1 MLFGRLTVHT
11 FREAL
16 SPLSARMVREH
27 HILHIAADL
36 PEDAG
41 AFDKAR
47 MEVLKWAQKRSGG
60 QLSRVA
66 MAGRGFEQLAAGR
79 NSSAVEVD
87 LPEIHAWAL
96 RQEDPDKEVAGRIWT
111 SEAIIWRTPDKAQ
124 RFAARLIVG
133 SGEAELDIAPAA
145 PGYIR
150 QLVDA
155 IGLTSGGRP
164 LSWLPWYIGD
174 MEAQD
179 AFLDLLAQPARRLPV
194 VAVSVTDRTNPALTI
209 DLERLA
215 TGLCGLADVVAI
227 LPETSWAL
235 TERFGKRLSV
245 FDRAVRIYMPGFDDD
260 ADPFGH
266 PLWLGARLANF
277 DEAALVDRQIR
288 ARVAQFST
296 RAVRLGED
304 ILPFAQL
311 RSYARKAEQDRL
323 ASSGASDSEK
333 LLAAEN
339 QIAAIAKELNEAKDM
354 EQYALE
360 EERKAQLRAAEA
372 ESRERNATA
381 QIQMLLQRLADAGA
395 AVEEA
400 QSLPAKWSDFEDW
413 CDSALVGRLAFTG
426 AARRGCKKALYADV
440 EQAARCLL
448 WLAGECRNRFLE
460 GGGSLRD
467 EPVED
472 GIRNAPCGGDAFTF
486 DWQAQRLNADWHV
499 KTGGNSRAPEN
510 CLRIYY
516 GWDEQTQQIVVAD
529 MPGHRRTAAS

>member
-1 MLFGRLTVHT
+1 MHS

-16 SPLSARMVREH
+16 APLSAQMVREH
-27 HILHIAADL
+27 QILNIAADL
-36 PEDAG
+36 PND
-41 AFDKAR
+41 DKAIER
-47 MEVLKWAQKRSGG
+47 ARTEILKWAQRRSGG
-60 QLSRVA
+60 KLPSDA
-66 MAGRGFEQLAAGR
+66 MAGRGFELLAAGR

-96 RQEDPDKEVAGRIWT
+96 RQEDPDKEVPGRIWT
-111 SEAIIWRTPDKAQ
+111 SEAILWRTLDKAP

-150 QLVDA
+150 QLIDA
-155 IGLTSGGRP
+155 VGLKSGGRA
-164 LSWLPWYIGD
+164 LSSVPRYIGD
-174 MEAQD
+174 RD
-179 AFLDLLAQPARRLPV
+179 AEDALLDLLADPARRLPV
-194 VAVSVTDRTNPALTI
+194 VVVSVMDRANPQLTI
-209 DLERLA
+209 DLDKLA
-215 TGLCGLADVVAI
+215 AGLCGLCDVVAI

-245 FDRAVRIYMPGFDDD
+245 FDRAVRIYMPGFDDY

-266 PLWLGARLANF
+266 PLWLGARLATN
-277 DEAALVDRQIR
+277 DDAAVVERQIR

-323 ASSGASDSEK
+323 ASTGASDSER
-333 LLAAEN
+333 LSAAESR
-339 QIAAIAKELNEAKDM
+339 IAAITKELNEAKDM

-360 EERKAQLRAAEA
+360 EERKAQLRAEEA
-372 ESRERNATA
+372 ENRERNATA
-381 QIQMLLQRLADAGA
+381 QIQILLQRLSDAGIGSDEGQA
-395 AVEEA
+395 
-400 QSLPAKWSDFEDW
+400 LPTKWSDFEEW
-413 CDSALVGRLAFTG
+413 CEATLVGRVALTG

-448 WLAGECRNRFLE
+448 WLARECRSRFLE

-467 EPVED
+467 EPIED
-472 GIRNAPCGGDAFTF
+472 GIRNSPCGSDEFAF
-486 DWQAQRLNADWHV
+486 DWQSQRLNAAWHV
-499 KTGGNSRAPEN
+499 KTGGNTRAPEN

-516 GWDEQTQQIVVAD
+516 GWDEQTQQIIVAD
-529 MPGHRRTAAS
+529 MPSHRRTGAS